1 MKKEE
6 VKCECCGKKL
16 EMVFPK
22 TRYCNSCA
30 VYHTQTSKI
39 ITALKSRIQYLENKI
54 YGEEITEKEVSKD
67 NNGNKGKL
75 GKSR

>member
-1 MKKEE
+1 MRKKE

-30 VYHTQTSKI
+30 VYHTQTSRI

-54 YGEEITEKEVSKD
+54 YGEITEKEVSEE
-67 NNGNKGKL
+67 NGNKGKL